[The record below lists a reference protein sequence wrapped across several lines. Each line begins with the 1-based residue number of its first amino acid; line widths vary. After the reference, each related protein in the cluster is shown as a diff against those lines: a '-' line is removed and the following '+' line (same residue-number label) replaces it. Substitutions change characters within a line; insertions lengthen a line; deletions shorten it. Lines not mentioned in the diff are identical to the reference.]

1 MAHYLRKRV
10 HNTKIKSEHVVLVT
24 DMLVSYTK
32 IKPVFVDLL
41 IPEAI

>member
-1 MAHYLRKRV
+1 MAHYLRKWV
-10 HNTKIKSEHVVLVT
+10 HNTKIQSEDVVLVT

-32 IKPVFVDLL
+32 VKPVFVDLL